1 MKKTRV
7 PPPDRQLYELVVV
20 ESPTKARTIQKYL
33 GPGFEVLASYG
44 HVRDLIPRSGA
55 VDPQQEFAQTYQP
68 IARNAKY
75 VDQIARALKK
85 ADRLWL
91 ATDPDREGEAIAWHL
106 CELLGETK
114 RLPGIP
120 VQRVVFHEITESAIR
135 EALDHPR
142 DLLMELVNAQRA
154 RRALDYLVGF
164 NLSPLLW
171 RKIKRGLSAGRVQ
184 SPALRLIVER
194 EEEIE
199 RFEPREYWSIEAPLE
214 KDGKSFT
221 ARLVQFEDRKLGPY
235 DLPNAEETER
245 VRAALWD
252 AAQGHLTVRTR
263 EAKERRRQPAAPFT
277 TSTLQQEAARRYGLS
292 ARRTMQVAQQLYEGL
307 DLGEGS
313 VGLITYMRTDSVQLS
328 GEAISEIR
336 ECIRRRF
343 LAAALPE
350 TPRTYKTA
358 TKNAQEAHEAIR
370 PSSAGRTPESIR
382 AHLNRDQM
390 HVYELIW
397 RRTIASQM
405 LPAVLE
411 NVQVEMDA
419 GQRGTFRATGSTVKF
434 PGFMQVYQ
442 EATEEGP
449 ASEEGSRLPELVV
462 GERMPLTEFRA
473 LQHFTEPPPRYNE
486 ASLVKTLEE
495 YGIGRP
501 STYAWII
508 ETLRQRGYVE
518 NENRRFI
525 PTEIGRIVNRFLT
538 EHFSRYVD
546 YGFTA
551 RMEDELDEISRGE
564 KDWTALLGE
573 FWQPF
578 EKNVGEVASNV
589 TRAQAVQARELG
601 LDPATAKP
609 VTARM
614 GRFGPFVQIGS
625 REDEEKPRFAG
636 LRPGQRIE
644 TLTLDEALKL
654 FELPRELGRTAEG
667 ELIRVGLGRFGP
679 YLRYGDHYVSLKEL
693 DPMAVS
699 HEQALAFIAED
710 RIRLAQRVIRHYE
723 GGIEVLNG
731 RYGPYI
737 TDGTHN
743 ARVPKDQKADQLTL
757 EECQK
762 LLEQAPLR
770 RAARYGRKNPK
781 PDKGSEE
788 AARPSAKKPRSA
800 KRKSS
805 RPASSS

>member
-1 MKKTRV
+1 M
-7 PPPDRQLYELVVV
+7 RQLVVV

-33 GPGFEVLASYG
+33 GPDFEVLASYG
-44 HVRDLIPRSGA
+44 HVRDLVPRSGA
-55 VDPQQEFAQTYQP
+55 VDPQHAFAQTYQA
-68 IARNAKY
+68 IGRNEKY

-85 ADRLWL
+85 TDCLWL

-106 CELLGETK
+106 CQLLEEMK
-114 RLPGIP
+114 RLPDIP

-135 EALDHPR
+135 EALAHPR

-164 NLSPLLW
+164 SLSPLLW

-199 RFEPREYWSIEAPLE
+199 RFEPREYWSIEVPLE
-214 KDGKSFT
+214 KGGKPFT
-221 ARLVQFEDRKLGPY
+221 ARLVQYDGRKLGPY
-235 DLPNAEETER
+235 DLPNAEETEHI
-245 VRAALWD
+245 RASLWE
-252 AAQGHLTVRTR
+252 ASQGRLTVLSR
-263 EAKERRRQPAAPFT
+263 EAKERRRQPAPPFT
-277 TSTLQQEAARRYGLS
+277 TSTLQQESARRYGLS
-292 ARRTMQVAQQLYEGL
+292 ARRTMQIAQQLYEGI
-307 DLGEGS
+307 DLGQGS

-328 GEAISEIR
+328 REAISEIR
-336 ECIRRRF
+336 ECIQSRF
-343 LAAALPE
+343 SATALPE
-350 TPRTYKTA
+350 TPRTYKTT

-370 PSSAGRTPESIR
+370 PSSAVRTPESIR

-397 RRTIASQM
+397 RRTIACQM
-405 LPAVLE
+405 LPALLE
-411 NVQVEMDA
+411 NIQMEMGA
-419 GQRGTFRATGSTVKF
+419 GQRGIFRATGSTVRF

-442 EATEEGP
+442 ETMEEGHVG
-449 ASEEGSRLPELVV
+449 EEDTRLPELEV
-462 GERMPLTEFRA
+462 GESLSLTEIKTF
-473 LQHFTEPPPRYNE
+473 QHFTEPPPRYNE

-518 NENRRFI
+518 NQNRRFT

-538 EHFSRYVD
+538 DHFSRYVD

-551 RMEDELDEISRGE
+551 QMEDELDEISRGE
-564 KDWTALLGE
+564 KNWTDLLAE
-573 FWQPF
+573 FWKPF
-578 EKNVGEVASNV
+578 EENIGAVSSNV

-601 LDPATAKP
+601 VDPVTAKP

-625 REDEEKPRFAG
+625 REDESKPRFAG
-636 LRPGQRIE
+636 LRPGQRLE

-654 FELPRELGRTAEG
+654 FELPRDLGQTDEG

-693 DPMAVS
+693 DPMDIS
-699 HEQALAFIAED
+699 YEQALILIAED
-710 RIRLAQRVIRHYE
+710 RVRLAQRVIRKYE
-723 GGIEVLNG
+723 GGIEILNG
-731 RYGPYI
+731 RYGPYV
-737 TDGTHN
+737 TDGDRN
-743 ARVPKDQKADQLTL
+743 ARVPKDQQADQLSF
-757 EECQK
+757 EACQK

-770 RAARYGRKNPK
+770 RAARYGRKKPSVGKGAGAVTSPPTEKKMPK
-781 PDKGSEE
+781 I
-788 AARPSAKKPRSA
+788 
-800 KRKSS
+800 KRKPA
-805 RPASSS
+805 RPASS

>member
-1 MKKTRV
+1 MH
-7 PPPDRQLYELVVV
+7 QLVIV

-33 GPGFEVLASYG
+33 GPDFEVLASYG
-44 HVRDLIPRSGA
+44 HVRDLVPRSGA
-55 VDPQQEFAQTYQP
+55 VDPQRAFSQTYQP
-68 IARNAKY
+68 IARNSKY
-75 VDQIARALKK
+75 VDQIAKALKK
-85 ADRLWL
+85 TDCLWL

-106 CELLGETK
+106 CELLGEMK
-114 RLPGIP
+114 KLPDIP

-135 EALDHPR
+135 EALAHPR
-142 DLLMELVNAQRA
+142 GLLMELVNAQRA
-154 RRALDYLVGF
+154 RRVLDYLVGF

-199 RFEPREYWSIEAPLE
+199 RFKPREYWSIEAPLE
-214 KDGKSFT
+214 KNGKPFL
-221 ARLVQFEDRKLGPY
+221 ARLAQFDGRKLGPY

-245 VRAALWD
+245 VRSTLWA
-252 AAQGHLTVRTR
+252 AAQGFLTVLAR
-263 EAKERRRQPAAPFT
+263 EAKERKRQPAPPFT
-277 TSTLQQEAARRYGLS
+277 TSTLQQESARRYGLS
-292 ARRTMQVAQQLYEGL
+292 ARRTMQIAQQLYEGI

-313 VGLITYMRTDSVQLS
+313 IGLITYMRTDSVQLS
-328 GEAISEIR
+328 VEAISEIR
-336 ECIRRRF
+336 ECIRSRF
-343 LAAALPE
+343 SVSALPE
-350 TPRTYKTA
+350 TPRTYKTT

-370 PSSAGRTPESIR
+370 PTSVVRTPESIR

-397 RRTIASQM
+397 RRTMASQM
-405 LPAVLE
+405 LPALLE
-411 NVQVEMDA
+411 NIQVEMDA
-419 GQRGTFRATGSTVKF
+419 GQRGIFRATGTTVRF

-442 EATEEGP
+442 ETMEEGQTG
-449 ASEEGSRLPELVV
+449 EEGTRLPDLEV
-462 GERMPLTEFRA
+462 GENLSLAELKT

-518 NENRRFI
+518 NQSRRFT

-551 RMEDELDEISRGE
+551 QMEDELDEISRGE
-564 KDWTALLGE
+564 KEWTDLLGQ
-573 FWQPF
+573 FWKPF
-578 EKNVGEVASNV
+578 EKNIEAVSSNV

-601 LDPATAKP
+601 LDPVTAKP

-625 REDEEKPRFAG
+625 RDDEDKPRFSG

-644 TLTLDEALKL
+644 TLTLEDALKL
-654 FELPRELGRTAEG
+654 FELPRELGKTNEG
-667 ELIRVGLGRFGP
+667 EPIRIGLGRFGP
-679 YLRYGDHYVSLKEL
+679 YLRYGDHYVSLKEH
-693 DPMAVS
+693 DPVTITY
-699 HEQALAFIAED
+699 EQALGLIAED
-710 RIRLAQRVIRHYE
+710 RLRLAQRVIRKYE
-723 GGIEVLNG
+723 GGIEILNG
-731 RYGPYI
+731 RYGPYV
-737 TDGTHN
+737 TDGTRN
-743 ARVPKDQKADQLTL
+743 ARVPKDQQADQLGL

-762 LLEQAPLR
+762 LLEQAPQR
-770 RAARYGRKNPK
+770 RAARYGRKKPK
-781 PDKGSEE
+781 LGVSSGPGSSQPTE
-788 AARPSAKKPRSA
+788 KKIPQT
-800 KRKSS
+800 KRKPV

>member
-1 MKKTRV
+1 M
-7 PPPDRQLYELVVV
+7 RQLVVV

-33 GPGFEVLASYG
+33 GQGFEVLASYG
-44 HVRDLIPRSGA
+44 HVRDLVPRSGA
-55 VDPQQEFAQTYQP
+55 VDTQHAFAQTYQP
-68 IARNAKY
+68 IARNSKY
-75 VDQIARALKK
+75 VDQIAKALKK
-85 ADRLWL
+85 TDRLWL

-106 CELLGETK
+106 CQLLGETK
-114 RLPGIP
+114 KLPDIP

-135 EALDHPR
+135 EALAHPR
-142 DLLMELVNAQRA
+142 GLLMELVNAQRA
-154 RRALDYLVGF
+154 RRVLDYLVGF

-214 KDGKSFT
+214 KNGKPFL
-221 ARLVQFEDRKLGPY
+221 ARLVQFEGRKLGPY

-245 VRAALWD
+245 VRASLWE
-252 AAQGHLTVRTR
+252 ASQGSLTVLTR
-263 EAKERRRQPAAPFT
+263 EAKERRRQPAPPFT
-277 TSTLQQEAARRYGLS
+277 TSTLQQESARRYGLS
-292 ARRTMQVAQQLYEGL
+292 ARRTMQIAQQLYEGV

-328 GEAISEIR
+328 AEAIGEIR
-336 ECIRRRF
+336 ECIRSRF
-343 LAAALPE
+343 SASVLPE
-350 TPRTYKTA
+350 TPRTYKTT

-370 PSSAGRTPESIR
+370 PTSVVRAPESIR

-397 RRTIASQM
+397 RRTMASQM
-405 LPAVLE
+405 LPAILE
-411 NVQVEMDA
+411 NIQVELDA
-419 GQRGTFRATGSTVKF
+419 GQRGIFRATGSTVRF

-442 EATEEGP
+442 ETMEEGQ
-449 ASEEGSRLPELVV
+449 AGEEGTRLPELEV
-462 GERMPLTEFRA
+462 GENLPMAELKT

-518 NENRRFI
+518 NQNRRFT

-551 RMEDELDEISRGE
+551 QMEDELDEISRGE
-564 KDWTALLGE
+564 KEWTDLLDQ
-573 FWQPF
+573 FWEPF
-578 EKNVGEVASNV
+578 VKNIEVVSSNV

-601 LDPATAKP
+601 MDPVTAKP

-625 REDEEKPRFAG
+625 RDDEDKPRFAG

-644 TLTLDEALKL
+644 TLTLEEALKL
-654 FELPRELGRTAEG
+654 FELPRELGKTNEG
-667 ELIRVGLGRFGP
+667 ETIRVGLGRFGP
-679 YLRYGDHYVSLKEL
+679 YLRYGDHYISLKER
-693 DPMAVS
+693 DPMTVS
-699 HEQALAFIAED
+699 YEQAIELIAED
-710 RIRLAQRVIRHYE
+710 RLRLAQRVIRKYE
-723 GGIEVLNG
+723 GGIEILNG
-731 RYGPYI
+731 RYGPYV
-737 TDGTHN
+737 TDGTRN
-743 ARVPKDQKADQLTL
+743 ARVPKDQQADQLGL

-770 RAARYGRKNPK
+770 RAARYGRKKPK
-781 PDKGSEE
+781 LEKDSREGSSQPTE
-788 AARPSAKKPRSA
+788 KKISQT
-800 KRKSS
+800 KRKPV